1 MFIRIQ
7 DVIIKK
13 DEILAIT
20 KEDPVVTKKK
30 TIYKITVYLRTFGY
44 NSSLNELYFYCKDID
59 EQIRLFYW
67 IQEELKC

>member
-1 MFIRIQ
+1 MFIKIH

-13 DEILAIT
+13 DEIVAIR
-20 KEDPVVTKKK
+20 KEDPKVTKKE
-30 TIYKITVYLRTFGY
+30 TIYKITIYLRTFS
-44 NSSLNELYFYCKDID
+44 NWSMNEFYFYCKDID